1 MALTPSR
8 RELAI
13 QTFLAIEDP
22 IARNFAYSRA
32 LSELDYDVLMRLLD
46 EVVETLEGRARVVEL
61 PEGSVIRHGPRLYQH
76 LDEESGRG

>member
-32 LSELDYDVLMRLLD
+32 LSELDYDVLMQLLD
-46 EVVETLEGRARVVEL
+46 EVVETLEGRARAVGL
-61 PEGSVIRHGPRLYQH
+61 PEGYGVTATGRLYQH